1 MADYNTAR
9 TVIDASRD
17 ELIEIFRWV
26 QARGEDERYPLTVLI
41 GGWAVYSYNPWY
53 GSVDIDLITNSRARQ
68 HLMKY
73 LRDERGFV
81 HKRHPMI
88 PNTVVKHIPQGEILI
103 DFGSREDVC
112 RFEGRSEE
120 CPFSLLDGRT
130 DVREIRAGSL
140 IVVPE
145 RTLLLIFKLKAA
157 WDRSARIREG
167 TSYDEE
173 WEQGKLRKDRADI
186 LALLDPA
193 AGGTE
198 IDVQYLGTRLH
209 EYPFL
214 VGILREIQLDS
225 DAVAMYRRLSPMK
238 ARDVIDRLLSLV
250 R

>member
-1 MADYNTAR
+1 MADYNAAR
-9 TVIDASRD
+9 TVLDASRD

-26 QARGEDERYPLTVLI
+26 QARGEDEQYPLTVLI

-88 PNTVVKHIPQGEILI
+88 PNTVVKHIPEGEILI

-112 RFEGRSEE
+112 RFEGRAEE

-130 DVREIRAGSL
+130 KVRKIRAGSPV
-140 IVVPE
+140 VVPE
-145 RTLLLIFKLKAA
+145 RTLLLVFKLKAA
-157 WDRSARIREG
+157 WDRSARIRSG

-186 LALLDPA
+186 LALLDPV

-198 IDVQYLGTRLH
+198 IDVQYLGERLR
-209 EYPFL
+209 EFPFL
-214 VGILREIQLDS
+214 AGTLREIPHDM
-225 DAVAMYRRLSPMK
+225 DAVTMYRRMDLAQVREVVES
-238 ARDVIDRLLSLV
+238 LLLLV
-250 R
+250 E

>member
-1 MADYNTAR
+1 MADYNAAR

-26 QARGEDERYPLTVLI
+26 QARDQDERYPLTVLI
-41 GGWAVYSYNPWY
+41 GGWAVYCYNPWY
-53 GSVDIDLITNSRARQ
+53 GSIDIDLVTNRRVRQ

-73 LRDERGFV
+73 LRDERGYV

-88 PNTVVKHIPQGEILI
+88 PNTVAKHIPEGEILI
-103 DFGSREDVC
+103 DFGSREMVC

-130 DVREIRAGSL
+130 VVREITSGSSV
-140 IVVPE
+140 VVPE
-145 RTLLLIFKLKAA
+145 RTLLLLFKMKAA
-157 WDRSARIREG
+157 WDRSHRILEG

-193 AGGTE
+193 AGGRETD
-198 IDVQYLGTRLH
+198 ITYLGEQFHT
-209 EYPFL
+209 YPFL
-214 VGILREIQLDS
+214 VEILREIPIDR
-225 DAVAMYRRLSPMK
+225 DAVAMYRRMDQAQ
-238 ARDVIDRLLSLV
+238 ARDVVERLLLLV
-250 R
+250 G

>member
-1 MADYNTAR
+1 MVDYNAAR

-26 QARGEDERYPLTVLI
+26 QARIEDERYPLTVLI
-41 GGWAVYSYNPWY
+41 GGWAVYIYNPWY

-88 PNTVVKHIPQGEILI
+88 PNTVVKHIPEGEILI

-112 RFEGRSEE
+112 RFEGRAEE

-130 DVREIRAGSL
+130 EVREIRAGSPV
-140 IVVPE
+140 VVPE
-145 RTLLLIFKLKAA
+145 RTLLLVFKLKAA
-157 WDRSARIREG
+157 WDRLARIRGG

-198 IDVQYLGTRLH
+198 IDIQYFGERLR
-209 EYPFL
+209 EFPFL
-214 VGILREIQLDS
+214 AGTLREIPPDM
-225 DAVAMYRRLSPMK
+225 DAVAMYRRMDPAQ
-238 ARDVIDRLLSLV
+238 ARDVVERLLLLIE
-250 R
+250 

>member
-1 MADYNTAR
+1 MVDYKAAR
-9 TVIDASRD
+9 TVIDVSRD

-26 QARGEDERYPLTVLI
+26 QARGEDERYPLTILI

-73 LRDERGFV
+73 LRDERDFV

-88 PNTVVKHIPQGEILI
+88 PNTVVKHIPEGEILI

-112 RFEGRSEE
+112 RFEGRTEE

-130 DVREIRAGSL
+130 KVREIRAGSPV
-140 IVVPE
+140 VVPE
-145 RTLLLIFKLKAA
+145 RTLLLIFKMKAA
-157 WDRSARIREG
+157 WDRSARIRGG
-167 TSYDEE
+167 TSYDEG

-198 IDVQYLGTRLH
+198 IDIKYFGEQLVRFS
-209 EYPFL
+209 FL
-214 VGILREIQLDS
+214 SEILQEILLDR
-225 DAVAMYRRLSPMK
+225 DAIAMYRRMDQAQ
-238 ARDVIDRLLSLV
+238 ARDVVDRLLLLV
-250 R
+250 G

>member
-1 MADYNTAR
+1 MADYNAASS
-9 TVIDASRD
+9 VIDASRD
-17 ELIEIFRWV
+17 ELIEIFLWV
-26 QARGEDERYPLTVLI
+26 LARGEDERYPLTVLI

-73 LRDERGFV
+73 LRDERGFI

-88 PNTVVKHIPQGEILI
+88 PNTVMKHTPEGEIRI

-112 RFEGRSEE
+112 RFEGRTEE

-130 DVREIRAGSL
+130 QVREIRAGSL
-140 IVVPE
+140 VVVPE
-145 RTLLLIFKLKAA
+145 RTLLLIFKLKAV
-157 WDRSARIREG
+157 WDRLARIRGG

-173 WEQGKLRKDRADI
+173 WDQGKLRKDRADI

-193 AGGTE
+193 VGGTE
-198 IDVQYLGTRLH
+198 IDIKYLGEQLH

-214 VGILREIQLDS
+214 VEMLREIPLDS
-225 DAVAMYRRLSPMK
+225 DAVAMYRRMNQAQ
-238 ARDVIDRLLSLV
+238 ARDVVERLLLLA

>member
-1 MADYNTAR
+1 MADYNAAR

-26 QARGEDERYPLTVLI
+26 QARGEDERDPLTVLI

-73 LRDERGFV
+73 LRDERGFI

-88 PNTVVKHIPQGEILI
+88 PNTVVKHITEGEILI

-120 CPFSLLDGRT
+120 YPFSLLDGRT
-130 DVREIRAGSL
+130 EVREIRAGAPV
-140 IVVPE
+140 VVPE
-145 RTLLLIFKLKAA
+145 RTLLLTFKLKAA
-157 WDRSARIREG
+157 WDRLARIRGG

-198 IDVQYLGTRLH
+198 IDVQYLGEQLH

-214 VGILREIQLDS
+214 VGILREIPLDM
-225 DAVAMYRRLSPMK
+225 DAMAMYRRMDPAQ
-238 ARDVIDRLLSLV
+238 ARDVVERLLLLV
-250 R
+250 G